1 MWRWRGDSGGIAWR
15 SFGDHV
21 EMVGRWWEDGGEMV
35 ERSSRC
41 AVWAVPPMHQKLQP
55 YVREV
60 ATLCA
65 TPCRDP
71 YAFCAATPMCA
82 PSSPD
87 SRPCSDVAA
96 AADAER
102 RPRGDERSEQRRP
115 SGEPE

>member
-15 SFGDHV
+15 SFGEHV

-71 YAFCAATPMCA
+71 YAFCAATPM
-82 PSSPD
+82 PSLP
-87 SRPCSDVAA
+87 RPYVRTVLA
-96 AADAER
+96 R
-102 RPRGDERSEQRRP
+102 
-115 SGEPE
+115 